1 MAKNVIREEFENYLS
16 FDTFKNRIWD
26 DRGLNDLIAEA
37 DRYFKNYRLKYLF
50 CKNFSYPYK
59 TFYLT
64 KDNLTYTNEYSLYLD
79 FQNKRIAL
87 APAPEY
93 QFSTLLVKLN
103 NFQTEYTKIPT
114 DDFEENYIE
123 SAFSIFED
131 EKPEMYFP
139 VVDYFQLHNGF
150 SGIKTK
156 ILKDMSGNKF
166 PDMEEYKEKL
176 VKHLFKHFCK
186 NVKRIIEH
194 PISSLTDDFGYLP
207 FSDFFDSSVKKY
219 RSDFLSKKLISTDEF
234 QEFTNGVFFF
244 KKLVLDGD
252 VSGKY
257 FNVSESV
264 KIDFLEKLE
273 EFLSNDSMNKTTY
286 RGYVDQNEVL
296 MKSVKD
302 VFESIDGLKETMN
315 GFSDDNF
322 PNIRAI
328 ADDVK

>member
-1 MAKNVIREEFENYLS
+1 MAKNVIREELENCLS

-26 DRGLNDLIAEA
+26 DRGLNDLISEA

-103 NFQTEYTKIPT
+103 NFQTEYTKFPT
-114 DDFEENYIE
+114 DDFEESYIE

-131 EKPEMYFP
+131 EKPDMYFP
-139 VVDYFQLHNGF
+139 VVDYFQIHNGF

-176 VKHLFKHFCK
+176 VKHLFKNFCK
-186 NVKRIIEH
+186 NAKRILEH

-219 RSDFLSKKLISTDEF
+219 RSDFLSKKLISTEEF

-252 VSGKY
+252 VSVKY
-257 FNVSESV
+257 FNVSETV

-273 EFLSNDSMNKTTY
+273 EFLSNDSMNKTIY
-286 RGYVDQNEVL
+286 REYVDQGGMLV
-296 MKSVKD
+296 KSIGN
-302 VFESIDGLKETMN
+302 VFDSIVGLRETLN
-315 GFSDDNF
+315 NFSEDQF

-328 ADDVK
+328 VDDVK

>member
-1 MAKNVIREEFENYLS
+1 MAKNVIREELENCLS

-103 NFQTEYTKIPT
+103 NFQTEYTKTST
-114 DDFEENYIE
+114 DDFEESYIE

-131 EKPEMYFP
+131 EKPDMYFP
-139 VVDYFQLHNGF
+139 VVDYFQFHNGF

-156 ILKDMSGNKF
+156 ILKDLSGNKF
-166 PDMEEYKEKL
+166 PDIEEYKEKL

-186 NVKRIIEH
+186 NAKRILEH

-234 QEFTNGVFFF
+234 QEFTKGVFFF

-252 VSGKY
+252 VSVKY

-264 KIDFLEKLE
+264 KIDFLEKVE
-273 EFLSNDSMNKTTY
+273 EFLSNDSMNKILY
-286 RGYVDQNEVL
+286 REYVDQSRML
-296 MKSVKD
+296 MKSIGNI
-302 VFESIDGLKETMN
+302 FESIDGLRETLN
-315 GFSDDNF
+315 GFSVDDF

-328 ADDVK
+328 LDDVK

>member
-1 MAKNVIREEFENYLS
+1 MAKNVIREEFENCLS

-37 DRYFKNYRLKYLF
+37 DRYFKNYRLKYLL

-114 DDFEENYIE
+114 DDFEESYIE

-186 NVKRIIEH
+186 NVKRILEH

-252 VSGKY
+252 VSVKY
-257 FNVSESV
+257 FNVSETV

-273 EFLSNDSMNKTTY
+273 EFLSNDSMNKTLY
-286 RGYVDQNEVL
+286 REYVDQGGML
-296 MKSVKD
+296 VKFIGN
-302 VFESIDGLKETMN
+302 VFDSIVGLRETLN

>member
-1 MAKNVIREEFENYLS
+1 MAKNVIREELENCLS

-37 DRYFKNYRLKYLF
+37 DRYFKNYRFKYLF

-114 DDFEENYIE
+114 DDFEESYIE

-131 EKPEMYFP
+131 EKPDMYFP

-186 NVKRIIEH
+186 NAKRILED

-252 VSGKY
+252 ISVKY

-273 EFLSNDSMNKTTY
+273 EFLSNDSMNKTLY
-286 RGYVDQNEVL
+286 REYVNQNEVL

-302 VFESIDGLKETMN
+302 IFESIDGLKETMN

>member
-1 MAKNVIREEFENYLS
+1 MAKNVIREELENCLS

-26 DRGLNDLIAEA
+26 DRGLNDLISEA

-114 DDFEENYIE
+114 NDFEESYIE

-186 NVKRIIEH
+186 NAKRILED

-219 RSDFLSKKLISTDEF
+219 RADFLSKKLISTDEF

-252 VSGKY
+252 VSVKY
-257 FNVSESV
+257 FNVSETV

-273 EFLSNDSMNKTTY
+273 EFLSNDSMNKTIY
-286 RGYVDQNEVL
+286 RGCVDQGGMLV
-296 MKSVKD
+296 KSVGNI
-302 VFESIDGLKETMN
+302 FESIDGLKETMN
-315 GFSDDNF
+315 GFSEDNF

-328 ADDVK
+328 VDDVK

>member
-1 MAKNVIREEFENYLS
+1 MTKNVIREELENCLS
-16 FDTFKNRIWD
+16 FDTFKNRILD
-26 DRGLNDLIAEA
+26 DRGLNDLITEA

-114 DDFEENYIE
+114 NDFEESYIE

-131 EKPEMYFP
+131 EKPDMYFP

-186 NVKRIIEH
+186 NAKRILED

-252 VSGKY
+252 VSRKY

-273 EFLSNDSMNKTTY
+273 EFLSNDSMNKTLY
-286 RGYVDQNEVL
+286 REYVDQNEVL

-302 VFESIDGLKETMN
+302 VFESIDGLKETMS

>member
-1 MAKNVIREEFENYLS
+1 MVKNVIREELENCLS

-26 DRGLNDLIAEA
+26 DRGLNDLISEA

-59 TFYLT
+59 TFHLT
-64 KDNLTYTNEYSLYLD
+64 KNNLTYTNEYFLYLD
-79 FQNKRIAL
+79 FINKRIAL

-93 QFSTLLVKLN
+93 QFSTLLVKLGDY
-103 NFQTEYTKIPT
+103 QTGYPKIST
-114 DDFEENYIE
+114 DDREESYIE

-139 VVDYFQLHNGF
+139 VVDYFHLS
-150 SGIKTK
+150 SGLGVIKVK
-156 ILKDMSGNKF
+156 ILKDSSGNKY
-166 PDMEEYKEKL
+166 PDMKEYKDKL
-176 VKHLFKHFCK
+176 VEYLFKEFCK
-186 NVKRIIEH
+186 NAKRILEH
-194 PISSLTDDFGYLP
+194 PTSSLTDDFGNIP
-207 FSDFFDSSVKKY
+207 FSDFFDCSLKKN

-234 QEFTNGVFFF
+234 QEFTKGVFFF

-273 EFLSNDSMNKTTY
+273 EFLSNDSMNKTLY
-286 RGYVDQNEVL
+286 KEYVDQNGTL
-296 MKSVKD
+296 IKSMKVAFD
-302 VFESIDGLKETMN
+302 SIDGLRETLN
-315 GFSDDNF
+315 NFSEDKF

-328 ADDVK
+328 VDDVK

>member
-1 MAKNVIREEFENYLS
+1 MTKNVIREELENCLS
-16 FDTFKNRIWD
+16 FDTFKNRILD
-26 DRGLNDLIAEA
+26 DRGLNDLITEA

-114 DDFEENYIE
+114 NDFEESYIE

-150 SGIKTK
+150 S
-156 ILKDMSGNKF
+156 
-166 PDMEEYKEKL
+166 
-176 VKHLFKHFCK
+176 
-186 NVKRIIEH
+186 
-194 PISSLTDDFGYLP
+194 
-207 FSDFFDSSVKKY
+207 
-219 RSDFLSKKLISTDEF
+219 
-234 QEFTNGVFFF
+234 
-244 KKLVLDGD
+244 
-252 VSGKY
+252 
-257 FNVSESV
+257 
-264 KIDFLEKLE
+264 
-273 EFLSNDSMNKTTY
+273 
-286 RGYVDQNEVL
+286 
-296 MKSVKD
+296 
-302 VFESIDGLKETMN
+302 
-315 GFSDDNF
+315 
-322 PNIRAI
+322 
-328 ADDVK
+328 

>member
-1 MAKNVIREEFENYLS
+1 MAKNVIREELENCLS
-16 FDTFKNRIWD
+16 FDVFKKRIWN
-26 DRGLNDLIAEA
+26 DRGLNDLISEA

-50 CKNFSYPYK
+50 CKIFSYPYK

-93 QFSTLLVKLN
+93 QFSTLLVQLGDY
-103 NFQTEYTKIPT
+103 QTGYPKIST
-114 DDFEENYIE
+114 DDREESYIE

-131 EKPEMYFP
+131 EQPEMYFP
-139 VVDYFQLHNGF
+139 VVDYFQLHLGF

-156 ILKDMSGNKF
+156 ILKDISGNKF
-166 PDMEEYKEKL
+166 PDMEDYKEKL

-186 NVKRIIEH
+186 NAKRILEH

-234 QEFTNGVFFF
+234 QEFTKGVFFF

-273 EFLSNDSMNKTTY
+273 EFLSNDSMNKTIY
-286 RGYVDQNEVL
+286 REYVDQGGMLV
-296 MKSVKD
+296 KSIGN
-302 VFESIDGLKETMN
+302 VFDSIVGLRETLN
-315 GFSDDNF
+315 NFSEDQF

-328 ADDVK
+328 VDDVK

>member
-1 MAKNVIREEFENYLS
+1 MAKNVIREEFENCLS

-26 DRGLNDLIAEA
+26 DRGLNDLISEA

-114 DDFEENYIE
+114 DDFEESYIE

-131 EKPEMYFP
+131 EKPDMYFP
-139 VVDYFQLHNGF
+139 IVDYFQLHNGF
-150 SGIKTK
+150 SGIKTE
-156 ILKDMSGNKF
+156 ILKDSSGNKF

-176 VKHLFKHFCK
+176 VKHLFKQFCK
-186 NVKRIIEH
+186 NAKRILEH

-234 QEFTNGVFFF
+234 QEFTKGVFFF

-252 VSGKY
+252 VSVKY

-273 EFLSNDSMNKTTY
+273 EFLSNDSMNKTLY
-286 RGYVDQNEVL
+286 REYVDQSRML
-296 MKSVKD
+296 MKSIGNI
-302 VFESIDGLKETMN
+302 FESIDGLKETLN
-315 GFSDDNF
+315 GFSADDF

-328 ADDVK
+328 VDDVK

>member
-1 MAKNVIREEFENYLS
+1 MAKNVIREELGNCLS
-16 FDTFKNRIWD
+16 FDVFKKRIWN
-26 DRGLNDLIAEA
+26 DRGLNDLISEA

-103 NFQTEYTKIPT
+103 NFQTEYPKIPT
-114 DDFEENYIE
+114 NDFEESYIE

-131 EKPEMYFP
+131 EKPDMYFP

-176 VKHLFKHFCK
+176 VKHLFKNFCK
-186 NVKRIIEH
+186 NAKRILEH

-252 VSGKY
+252 LSVKY
-257 FNVSESV
+257 FNVSETV

-273 EFLSNDSMNKTTY
+273 EFLSNDSMNKTLY
-286 RGYVDQNEVL
+286 REYVNQNEVL
-296 MKSVKD
+296 MKSVKHI
-302 VFESIDGLKETMN
+302 FESIDGLKETMN

>member
-1 MAKNVIREEFENYLS
+1 MTKNVIREELENCLS
-16 FDTFKNRIWD
+16 FDTFKNRILD
-26 DRGLNDLIAEA
+26 DRGLNDLISEA
-37 DRYFKNYRLKYLF
+37 DLYFKNYRLKYLF

-114 DDFEENYIE
+114 NDFEESYIE

-186 NVKRIIEH
+186 NAKRILED

-252 VSGKY
+252 VSRKY

-273 EFLSNDSMNKTTY
+273 EFLSNDSMNKTLY
-286 RGYVDQNEVL
+286 REYVDQNEVL

-302 VFESIDGLKETMN
+302 VFESIDGLKETMS

>member
-1 MAKNVIREEFENYLS
+1 MAKNVI
-16 FDTFKNRIWD
+16 
-26 DRGLNDLIAEA
+26 IAEA

-64 KDNLTYTNEYSLYLD
+64 RDNLTYTNEYSLYLD

-114 DDFEENYIE
+114 DDFEESYIE

-131 EKPEMYFP
+131 EKPDMYFP

-176 VKHLFKHFCK
+176 VKHLFKNFCK
-186 NVKRIIEH
+186 NAKRILEY

-252 VSGKY
+252 VSAKY
-257 FNVSESV
+257 FNVSETV

-273 EFLSNDSMNKTTY
+273 EFLSNDSMNKTLY
-286 RGYVDQNEVL
+286 REYVNQNEVL

-302 VFESIDGLKETMN
+302 IFESIDGLKETMN

-322 PNIRAI
+322 PKIRGI
-328 ADDVK
+328 TDDGK

>member
-1 MAKNVIREEFENYLS
+1 MAKNVIREELGNCLS
-16 FDTFKNRIWD
+16 FYTFKNRIWN
-26 DRGLNDLIAEA
+26 DRGLNDLISEA

-114 DDFEENYIE
+114 DDFEESYIE

-131 EKPEMYFP
+131 EKPDMYFP

-150 SGIKTK
+150 SGIKAK
-156 ILKDMSGNKF
+156 ILKDSSGNKF

-176 VKHLFKHFCK
+176 VKHLFKQFCK
-186 NVKRIIEH
+186 NAKRILEH
-194 PISSLTDDFGYLP
+194 PFSSLTDDFGYLP

-234 QEFTNGVFFF
+234 QEFTKGVFFF

-252 VSGKY
+252 VSVKY

-273 EFLSNDSMNKTTY
+273 EFLSNDSMNKTLY
-286 RGYVDQNEVL
+286 REYVDQSRML
-296 MKSVKD
+296 MKSIGNI
-302 VFESIDGLKETMN
+302 FESIDGLKETLN
-315 GFSDDNF
+315 GFSADDF

-328 ADDVK
+328 VDDVK

>member
-1 MAKNVIREEFENYLS
+1 MTKNVIREELENCLS
-16 FDTFKNRIWD
+16 FDTFKNRILD
-26 DRGLNDLIAEA
+26 DRGLNDLITEA

-114 DDFEENYIE
+114 NDFEESYIE

-186 NVKRIIEH
+186 NAKRILED

-252 VSGKY
+252 VSRKY

-273 EFLSNDSMNKTTY
+273 EFLSNDSMNKTLY
-286 RGYVDQNEVL
+286 REYVDQNEVL

-302 VFESIDGLKETMN
+302 VFESIDGLKETMS